1 MGIVLILLLAV
12 IVLFLVGGFVI
23 GFALELLWLAL
34 VGLLIGALARL
45 VLPGE
50 QQTGLLGTILAG
62 VGGSLLGGI
71 IGDAIGVGWIVTF
84 LIAIAVAAGLIA
96 LLSSTRRTATI

>member
-23 GFALELLWLAL
+23 GFVLELLWLAL
-34 VGLLIGALARL
+34 AGLVIGALARL

-50 QQTGLLGTILAG
+50 QTTGVLGTILAG
-62 VGGSLLGGI
+62 IGGSLLGGI
-71 IGDAIGVGWIVTF
+71 FGDALDAGWFVTF
-84 LIAIAVAAGLIA
+84 LIAVAVAAGLIA